1 MSDLGSR
8 HRVSCSARHSSA
20 SRWRRALAAL
30 LVVPLTFSGCLG
42 SGQKAPQGS
51 QEEILQQYQE
61 QHEAQQQ
68 ADAEIGAESE
78 TPDIQAPQAGTPDQT
93 AEGRRI
99 VLRDGVTLPD
109 SLQRGPG
116 RNSTFT
122 MVGGL
127 PEYRIGVGDMLKVT
141 SYIEP
146 EPTEASLPVQQDGTI
161 FFPRF
166 DLGYVEAAGLAP
178 SELAQML
185 IERIRE
191 YVPAA
196 HIDVEVEEH
205 GAWEATLAGEIQIRT
220 RPETGPGRFPLR
232 GRTKAS
238 EFIFL
243 HGGPTASATLSDVR
257 VVREGVTIH
266 LDITGALLAEGGGQ
280 DLVLDSGDFVMV
292 PSELEGT
299 EIYYVLGEVSR
310 PGTYPLGAGMNVM
323 DAIALGGDLTQWA
336 DIPGIFIGRRLEDS
350 GQVVP
355 VNVSTIVAGGGLSN
369 DMTLRAGDY
378 VIVPRRAPSFW
389 DRARDWI
396 VLTTLVVNILVIIWY
411 AGGRQ

>member
-1 MSDLGSR
+1 LSDMRSR
-8 HRVSCSARHSSA
+8 HRVGGLGRYSAA
-20 SRWRRALAAL
+20 SPWKRAIALL

-51 QEEILQQYQE
+51 QEEMLQQYQE
-61 QHEAQQQ
+61 QYEEQRSDAGTDAARDEATSI
-68 ADAEIGAESE
+68 E
-78 TPDIQAPQAGTPDQT
+78 APQATTPEQDANSQKV
-93 AEGRRI
+93 
-99 VLRDGVTLPD
+99 VLRDGMALPD

-116 RNSTFT
+116 RNSTFK
-122 MVGGL
+122 MVEGV

-146 EPTEASLPVQQDGTI
+146 QPTEASLPVQQDGTI

-166 DLGYVEAAGLAP
+166 DLGYLQAAGLAP
-178 SELAQML
+178 SELAQIL
-185 IERIRE
+185 INRVRE

-205 GAWEATLAGEIQIRT
+205 GAWQATLAGEIQIRT

-232 GRTKAS
+232 GRTTAS

-243 HGGPTASATLSDVR
+243 HGGPTTNATLSDVR

-266 LDITGALLAEGGGQ
+266 LDVTGALLAEGGGQ

-310 PGTYPLGAGMNVM
+310 PGTYPLSAGMNVM

-336 DIPGIFIGRRLEDS
+336 DIPAIFIGRRLEDS
-350 GQVVP
+350 GQTVP
-355 VNVSTIVAGGGLSN
+355 VNVSTIVAGEGLSN
-369 DMTLRAGDY
+369 DMVLRAGDF
-378 VIVPRRAPSFW
+378 VIVPRRTPTFW